1 MYLSEKEE
9 ILHLKDENMELKE
22 QIKKMNDNMNEMW
35 REIFILKGGHHE

>member
-9 ILHLKDENMELKE
+9 ILHLKDENRELKD

-35 REIFILKGGHHE
+35 RKILVLKGEHHE